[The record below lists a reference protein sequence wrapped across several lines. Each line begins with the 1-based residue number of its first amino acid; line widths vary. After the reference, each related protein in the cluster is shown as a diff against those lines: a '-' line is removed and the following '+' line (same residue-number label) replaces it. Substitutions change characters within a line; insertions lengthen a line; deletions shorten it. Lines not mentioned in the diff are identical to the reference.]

1 MIMKKEELEKA
12 AIGDIV
18 TNDFRAA
25 TLFKKAGLD
34 FCCGGKMSLREAC
47 AEKNLALDT
56 LVGEILEL
64 ENLPADKTH
73 NFREWAPSF
82 LADYIVNTHHKYV
95 LRTLP
100 DLVFYTAK
108 IADVHGE
115 RHAELREVADLFAKI
130 NEELLQHLGNEEQV
144 LFPALKRVQE
154 SGAEDDKAVIISEIS
169 RMTGEHEFAGGA
181 MDKINEMTR
190 GYLVPG
196 DACNTYAV
204 TMKLLGEFE
213 DDLHIHVHL
222 ENNILYPAAMLL
234 AGGDIRN

>member
-1 MIMKKEELEKA
+1 MKKEELLRA
-12 AIGDIV
+12 TIGDIV

-25 TLFKKAGLD
+25 ALFKEAGLD
-34 FCCGGKMSLREAC
+34 FCCGGKKSLGEAC
-47 AEKNLALDT
+47 AEKNLPLDS
-56 LVGEILEL
+56 LVTEIQAL
-64 ENLPADKTH
+64 ENLPADRTH

-82 LADYIVNTHHKYV
+82 LVDYIVNTHHKYV

-100 DLVFYTAK
+100 DLIFYTAK
-108 IADVHGE
+108 IAEVHGE
-115 RHAELREVADLFAKI
+115 RHAELHEVAGLFAKI
-130 NEELLQHLGNEEQV
+130 NEELLQHLRNEEQV

-154 SGAEDDKAVIISEIS
+154 SGSAVDKAVIISEIS

-190 GYLVPG
+190 SYMVPG
-196 DACNTYAV
+196 DACTTYAV

-222 ENNILYPAAMLL
+222 ENNILYPAAMEL
-234 AGGDIRN
+234 AGGDIKN